1 MTRRKRSKKYKAI
14 GNKYPAYVMSNNSCI
29 MLSKLKVPYFERKS
43 QEQKYLEARRFNSFG
58 IIIYKFYEKY
68 LESKG
73 TPIPNDLYD
82 YVMERSIWKYLD
94 ELEEITYES
103 YINVLS
109 NLSLVVNSDSFSED
123 FVNMFNDFMKPR
135 IITKKLQL
143 CTRIEIKCYAENAV
157 DEIKKLFVGL
167 SDIEENV
174 KIKLYC
180 QTPPFYEIF
189 IEGDDEE
196 VIIKLLNEKS
206 NAIKERVNKTHTH
219 FNIQTENE
227 VLKKGTISTTRL
239 TIHDVNK
246 WFKQISE

>member
-1 MTRRKRSKKYKAI
+1 
-14 GNKYPAYVMSNNSCI
+14 
-29 MLSKLKVPYFERKS
+29 
-43 QEQKYLEARRFNSFG
+43 
-58 IIIYKFYEKY
+58 
-68 LESKG
+68 
-73 TPIPNDLYD
+73 
-82 YVMERSIWKYLD
+82 
-94 ELEEITYES
+94 
-103 YINVLS
+103 
-109 NLSLVVNSDSFSED
+109 
-123 FVNMFNDFMKPR
+123 MKPR

-227 VLKKGTISTTRL
+227 VLKKGNKKPAPRGAL
-239 TIHDVNK
+239 T
-246 WFKQISE
+246 QGTL